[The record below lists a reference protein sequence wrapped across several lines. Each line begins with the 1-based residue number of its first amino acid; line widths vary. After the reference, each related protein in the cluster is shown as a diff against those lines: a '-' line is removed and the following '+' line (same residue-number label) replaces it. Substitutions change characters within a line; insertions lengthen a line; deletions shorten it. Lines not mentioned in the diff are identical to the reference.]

1 MNSLKIVNL
10 LAALAGVIIR
20 KETMN
25 IIKRNKI
32 LFKYAK
38 NLFLP
43 KFYQI
48 MLLWTKAWLIDQLLI
63 YNPYIF

>member
-20 KETMN
+20 KETIN

-48 MLLWTKAWLIDQLLI
+48 MLL
-63 YNPYIF
+63 